1 MVLGNLNVEN
11 AIIYHLL
18 SSTDAQVEILS
29 SITIDDFENKE
40 DRLIIETAK
49 HLQDQ
54 NKVIDIISVMQASK
68 NLHSDPVCV
77 SVLMDKT
84 AVPYPPSGLSNMIGF
99 LKEKSSRRKLLHL
112 SDTVRQLALEDTEA
126 PNETAAKAIGE
137 LESII
142 QRTGHQ
148 QKLTFSQ
155 IATATIRN
163 IIDHDGQE
171 LGLQTGFDNI
181 DSLMSGLC
189 APDLTV
195 VAAGPGEGKSTFALN
210 IADNVAAK
218 YPDGEVL
225 FFSLEMKAS
234 QIVYKLL
241 SSEFDIAVSDVR
253 NKVGATK
260 LLSTKITERKNLQII
275 DDGSMD
281 IDKLCAF
288 VKLVGAKKKI
298 SLVVID
304 YLQLLGSGAGKTY
317 SNRNNEITF
326 ISRKIK
332 QLAMS
337 ENVPIL
343 SLSQLNREKG
353 RKVYKKSD
361 LRESGAIEQD
371 ADNIVFIYRPSEH
384 NLNEYNFGEGLV
396 DADESD
402 AAIIVDKCRLGQRGI
417 FRMKFNGTCSR
428 FENYIENNIDYQFN
442 DFSNR
447 SQEAIF

>member
-253 NKVGATK
+253 
-260 LLSTKITERKNLQII
+260 KN
-275 DDGSMD
+275 
-281 IDKLCAF
+281 